1 MDEYIEINYEDVKN
15 DPKKYIGMECFNKSY
30 KTSKIIICG
39 IDGSNWIVIKS
50 ISDDCYNGLINI
62 KIKNPDYKP
71 EVKPETRDDIIK
83 HLDGIIKLLKQA

>member
-15 DPKKYIGMECFNKSY
+15 DPKKYIGIMIKNNGEVVGTIESRMIGN
-30 KTSKIIICG
+30 G
-39 IDGSNWIVIKS
+39 RIVYW
-50 ISDDCYNGLINI
+50 DNGLMRFAEDISL